1 MSMLSTPY
9 PPTGREWEKPIY
21 DHEAVVYR
29 LEEAGKTLLSLPNGG
44 CLPSGYRAFWPQGA
58 EVAAECWGYGSDEPI
73 RPAPPSSTAITRM
86 DEAMRWVQLI
96 APDKRVIR
104 RIVLMRALVNPRNER
119 HIWSLRKIGKALGCD
134 HKAVQRWHDQG
145 VDWICQALYGQQLA
159 GSDWAVMWRAER
171 AVPGA
176 L

>member
-1 MSMLSTPY
+1 MNMMSKPL
-9 PPTGREWEKPIY
+9 PPAGGEWAKPIY
-21 DHEAVVYR
+21 DHEVIVYR
-29 LEEAGKTLLSLPNGG
+29 LEEAGRTLLSLPNAG

-73 RPAPPSSTAITRM
+73 RPPAPTAVAISRM

-145 VDWICQALYGQQLA
+145 VDWIAQALYAQQLA
-159 GSDWAVMWRAER
+159 GADWAVLWSAER
-171 AVPGA
+171 QGRDA